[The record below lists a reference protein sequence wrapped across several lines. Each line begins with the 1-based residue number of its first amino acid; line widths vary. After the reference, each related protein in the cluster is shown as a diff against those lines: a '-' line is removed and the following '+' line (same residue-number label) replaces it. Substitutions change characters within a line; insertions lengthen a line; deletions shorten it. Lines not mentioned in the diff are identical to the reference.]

1 VTRLAPGTP
10 IAIGLRFGD
19 PVNDRSVG
27 RAVMANGLAMLEWS
41 REIMSSRIAVSPL
54 LYPQEQGLIEARGRA
69 FDGLHG
75 FLADSLP
82 EGWGALLMKRRVERL
97 GTRWETLDPIDRLAL
112 VGEEGRGALVFA
124 PATTPPADVVALD
137 LDALAAQSQSIL
149 LGDDAALADVLARL
163 GGASGGAR
171 PKVHIGFDATGQIS
185 IDEGNSAPGFESWIA
200 KFPALL
206 DPVDIGPIEQAYAAM
221 ARAAGITMAESRVL
235 PARNG
240 PGYFATR
247 RFDRPA
253 GGKRLHMLSLA
264 GAVEAPSHL
273 PSLDYDGFLRAT
285 LAITRDVRDVEEAF
299 RRMVFNVL
307 AFNRDDHTRQHAYLM
322 DPDGRWRLAPAYDLT
337 YSPGPGGD
345 HYLAVAGEGRRPT
358 RGHVE
363 RVGSLHGI
371 SDRQIA
377 DIIDTVDGVV
387 SDWLRFA
394 AEAGVGL
401 SLEEITGRLQ
411 GMRTTFFDR

>member
-1 VTRLAPGTP
+1 MTRLAPGTP